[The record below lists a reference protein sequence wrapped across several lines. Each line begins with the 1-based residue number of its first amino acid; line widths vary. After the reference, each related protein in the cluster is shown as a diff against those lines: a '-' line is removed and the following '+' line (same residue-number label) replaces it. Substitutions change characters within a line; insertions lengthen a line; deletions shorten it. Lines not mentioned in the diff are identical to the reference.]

1 MSMYFFTFLTC
12 RFFFKK
18 DLDICIRQHIHV
30 NLQGEND
37 SVDLVGLQIR
47 VTTPLEE
54 VRWSWIYV
62 DNISIDLQN

>member
-1 MSMYFFTFLTC
+1 
-12 RFFFKK
+12 
-18 DLDICIRQHIHV
+18 V